1 MLMCST
7 LMNLNMDIPE
17 LPPIADPPRSECKVK
32 RIIFCRHAETA
43 PNASFQLQGSG
54 IDENLNAKGEN
65 QAEALAKRLAMHD
78 DIELIV
84 TSNLRRAIQT
94 SEIIADAYPHSLRI
108 IQEPE
113 LREISWGVWEGMV
126 CPDLQSLIEIWQ
138 SGDFTARAPG
148 GETPID
154 VRERVLPI
162 IYSLLERPE
171 KTILVVV
178 HGRLLRIL
186 LSSILYGNLYH
197 MQSFNHRNTCVN
209 VVDVYYEPVK
219 DKNDSTCLT
228 QLSSRKAYSPKQEP
242 HFPLIKNISGGGIII
257 SPIPVKQDSK
267 TFQDSCES
275 SLRMKSKSGFTI
287 EKEDNQDLETP
298 IFDVDLSGQEYKVK
312 FMPII
317 LDSVEHL
324 TPELY

>member
-1 MLMCST
+1 MLTCCAFN
-7 LMNLNMDIPE
+7 MNIPKI
-17 LPPIADPPRSECKVK
+17 PPVIDPPSSGCEVK

-54 IDENLNAKGEN
+54 IDENLNTKGVG
-65 QAEALAKRLAMHD
+65 QAEALAGRLATEK
-78 DIELIV
+78 DIGVII
-84 TSNLRRAIQT
+84 TSNLRRAVQT
-94 SEIIADAYPHSLRI
+94 SEIIAEAYPKKLNI
-108 IQEPE
+108 IQEPQ

-126 CPDLQSLIEIWQ
+126 CPDLESLIETWQ

-209 VVDVYYEPVK
+209 VVDVYYEKVNN
-219 DKNDSTCLT
+219 KNDPTILSK
-228 QLSSRKAYSPKQEP
+228 LSSLDRYEPKQEQLY
-242 HFPLIKNISGGGIII
+242 PLVKTISGGGLII
-257 SPIPVKQDSK
+257 SPIPVTPKKGKTNIQDYY
-267 TFQDSCES
+267 ES
-275 SLRMKSKSGFTI
+275 SLRFKSSDKFYSKT
-287 EKEDNQDLETP
+287 KDDNYETP
-298 IFDVDLSGQEYKVK
+298 IFDVNLSGQNYKVK
-312 FMPII
+312 YMPVI
-317 LDSVEHL
+317 LDSIEHL
-324 TPELY
+324 TVDLY

>member
-1 MLMCST
+1 MLMCSAFN
-7 LMNLNMDIPE
+7 MNIPE
-17 LPPIADPPRSECKVK
+17 IPPIIEPPSSGCNVK

-54 IDENLNAKGEN
+54 IDENLNAKGVN
-65 QAEALAKRLAMHD
+65 QAEALARRLAQQE
-78 DIELIV
+78 DIEVIV
-84 TSNLRRAIQT
+84 TSNLRRAIHT
-94 SEIIADAYPHSLRI
+94 SEIIADAYPKPLKI
-108 IQEPE
+108 IKEPE

-126 CPDLQSLIEIWQ
+126 CPDLQSLIELWQ

-148 GETPID
+148 GETPVD

-162 IYSLLERPE
+162 VYSLLERPE

-219 DKNDSTCLT
+219 NKLSPTSLT
-228 QLSSRKAYSPKQEP
+228 QLSSVKSYEPKQKQI
-242 HFPLIKNISGGGIII
+242 HPLIKSISGGGIII
-257 SPIPVKQDSK
+257 SPIPVSLDSRSTSYQDN
-267 TFQDSCES
+267 CES
-275 SLRMKSKSGFTI
+275 SLRIKSKSKFSSET
-287 EKEDNQDLETP
+287 KSNFNDLETP
-298 IFDVDLSGQEYKVK
+298 IFDVDLSGKDYKVK

-324 TPELY
+324 TADLL